1 MHPHTH
7 TRNIHIV
14 EYYTVVRKM
23 EILPFVTTWMDLEDN
38 VLNEMIQRNTVWY
51 QLYVESKN

>member
-7 TRNIHIV
+7 TQNIHIV
-14 EYYTVVRKM
+14 EYYPVVRKM
-23 EILPFVTTWMDLEDN
+23 EILPFATTWMDLEDK

-51 QLYVESKN
+51 QLYVESKS

>member
-14 EYYTVVRKM
+14 EYYPVVRKM

-38 VLNEMIQRNTVWY
+38 VLNEMIQRNTMVSVIRG
-51 QLYVESKN
+51 L